1 MSIYRH
7 CKMQSRPVAEQAAAW
22 VVVFGEGDPDE
33 PTRREFVSWVKQSP
47 SHIEEFMRISSLHLE
62 IVEAQ
67 EKTATLETLI
77 IYARENVVA
86 LDEVASPPDALS
98 MRIES
103 GWTAKRM
110 AGAAAVVAVTIALI
124 LGYFLAPIHNQV
136 YRTGHGE
143 QRSIVLEDGS
153 FIELNTSSSVSVLFT
168 GTERHATLMVGEV
181 LFEIAKD
188 PSRPFTVD
196 AGPLSL
202 EVIGTRFNV
211 YRQAEQTVLTVIE
224 GKVRVDPVRSVGNI
238 AEIPPSE
245 QNSSSSSSIKSPD
258 LGTSLQVS
266 ASQQVSVTVS
276 GAIKHERQTDVDRA
290 TAWTEHRLVFDDELL
305 GAVLKEFNR
314 YIRRPLILKAP
325 QLAERRITGVF
336 NAHNTDTL
344 LDFLEGQDG
353 VHIQRA
359 SDAIY
364 IIAP

>member
-1 MSIYRH
+1 MSIDRH
-7 CKMQSRPVAEQAAAW
+7 GKMQSCPVAEQAAAW
-22 VVVFGEGDPDE
+22 VVVFDEGDSDE
-33 PTRREFVSWVKQSP
+33 PTRREFVSWMKQSP

-62 IVEAQ
+62 IAHAQ

-77 IYARENVVA
+77 AEARTNVVS
-86 LDEVASPPDALS
+86 LEEIVSPSYAPS
-98 MRIES
+98 KKKNSR
-103 GWTAKRM
+103 WTAKRL
-110 AGAAAVVAVTIALI
+110 AGAAASVAVTAILI
-124 LGYFLAPIHNQV
+124 LGYFLSPMHNQV

-143 QRSIVLEDGS
+143 QRSIALEDGS
-153 FIELNTSSSVSVLFT
+153 FIELNTSSSVTVYFT
-168 GTERHATLMVGEV
+168 GTERHAILLVGEV

-211 YRQAEQTVLTVIE
+211 YRQPEQTVLTVIE
-224 GKVRVDPVRSVGNI
+224 GKVRVDPVHAVGNI
-238 AEIPPSE
+238 AEISPSE
-245 QNSSSSSSIKSPD
+245 KNSSSSSSIKSPD
-258 LGTSLQVS
+258 TRTSLQVS
-266 ASQQVSVTVS
+266 ASEQVSVTVS

-290 TAWTEHRLVFDDELL
+290 TAWTERRLVFDDELL

-314 YIRRPLILKAP
+314 YNRRPLILEAP

-336 NAHNTDTL
+336 NTRNAETL

-353 VHIQRA
+353 VQIQRT
-359 SDAIY
+359 SEAIR